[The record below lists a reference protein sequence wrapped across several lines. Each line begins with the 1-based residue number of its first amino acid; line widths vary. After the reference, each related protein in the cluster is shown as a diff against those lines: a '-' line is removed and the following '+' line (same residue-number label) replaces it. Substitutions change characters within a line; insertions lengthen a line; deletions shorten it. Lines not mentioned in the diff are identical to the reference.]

1 MFIFLF
7 FATCGSFGYALAE
20 TKAEKAKASPKYE
33 SMEVDV
39 LRDGSVKKIIEDE
52 LVVGDV
58 IHLQF
63 G

>member
-1 MFIFLF
+1 
-7 FATCGSFGYALAE
+7 
-20 TKAEKAKASPKYE
+20 
-33 SMEVDV
+33 MEVDV
-39 LRDGSVKKIIEDE
+39 IRDGSVKKIIEDE